1 VKKRPSTPVV
11 GALICAAMALAAG
24 TLPAAAQ
31 QAARPQAQTPN
42 YCLEVKN
49 TAARDLR
56 LQARTQYHNG
66 SCRVSLVSL

>member
-1 VKKRPSTPVV
+1 
-11 GALICAAMALAAG
+11 MALAAG

-31 QAARPQAQTPN
+31 QAARPQA

-66 SCRVSLVSL
+66 SYRVSLVSL

>member
-1 VKKRPSTPVV
+1 MKKRPSTPVV

-31 QAARPQAQTPN
+31 QAARPQA

-66 SCRVSLVSL
+66 SYRVSLVSL